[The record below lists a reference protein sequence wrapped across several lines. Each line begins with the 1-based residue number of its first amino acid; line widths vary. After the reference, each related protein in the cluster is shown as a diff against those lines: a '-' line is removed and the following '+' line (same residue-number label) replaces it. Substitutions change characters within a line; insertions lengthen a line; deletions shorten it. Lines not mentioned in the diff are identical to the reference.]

1 MPRSGGRWGSTPCGG
16 ERTFVRSVCCIV
28 ARTERADGVKLV
40 SSPPFGCSPLFR
52 TFRYHSL
59 EAVAQ
64 TTERAVRRFEE
75 DLGLRIEFK
84 SHHGA
89 GG

>member
-52 TFRYHSL
+52 YHSCS
-59 EAVAQ
+59 
-64 TTERAVRRFEE
+64 TEHRASKLMTLQICYVYCVSN
-75 DLGLRIEFK
+75 LK
-84 SHHGA
+84 SHLERRTSRT
-89 GG
+89 